1 MPTSPI
7 VVAGVAAV
15 VALGTVA
22 ALYRLRSDLFVR
34 VGVTIIGLTYV
45 LMATLERMRGRTPS
59 GIPVGEATSS
69 ASESIGAAVSG
80 LTQALSKV
88 TEAFSNIRPSGGG
101 EGGSPSPIQVLKERI
116 SNVFGG
122 LGGGSGGGL
131 FERLTSAPT
140 AVRRAGEG
148 GGSEAEDVERIKALV
163 FGELEEE
170 TEEDTQRELMERLQ
184 RLQRHRKSF
193 LEELM
198 DTLGSSD
205 VFLALANRLKGLAP
219 SRDELIMAG
228 IKATPVQFMATVLG
242 VTLPLAFMVTAVALL
257 LPVPVSNPAL
267 VPVIAA
273 MKAML
278 PIAAFISPVFLTK
291 MIVRMRI
298 KQREN
303 EIRRNLPY
311 AIRQMATEVSAGL
324 SLIESIKSV
333 SESDYGAL
341 SEEFRRVL
349 KEINSG
355 TPVNVAL
362 QNLAN
367 RWDIE
372 GLRTAVRFIIQ
383 AMESGANVAEALMTI
398 ADEIANELRQAY
410 REYANKLQAMSF
422 MYIMMVIVFPALG
435 VVLIIATSAMTGKL
449 ILPPNIFGLVI
460 GMGIGGMAFV
470 MIWFFKSME
479 PKL

>member
-1 MPTSPI
+1 MPTSPLL
-7 VVAGVAAV
+7 VAGIAAV

-34 VGVTIIGLTYV
+34 IGVTIIGITYV
-45 LMATLERMRGRTPS
+45 LMATLERIRGRTPS
-59 GIPVGEATSS
+59 GVPIGEAASS
-69 ASESIGAAVSG
+69 ASESIGAAVAG
-80 LTQALSKV
+80 ITQAFSKV
-88 TEAFSNIRPSGGG
+88 TEAISNVRPSGG
-101 EGGSPSPIQVLKERI
+101 EGGGPSPIQTLKERVA
-116 SNVFGG
+116 SVLGG
-122 LGGGSGGGL
+122 LGGGGL

-148 GGSEAEDVERIKALV
+148 GGTESEDVERIKALV

-170 TEEDTQRELMERLQ
+170 SEEDTQRELMERLQ

-205 VFLALANRLKGLAP
+205 VFLALANRFKALAP

-242 VTLPLAFMVTAVALL
+242 VTIPLAIIITALVLI
-257 LPVPVSNPAL
+257 LPVSTSNPAL
-267 VPVIAA
+267 APIITTI
-273 MKAML
+273 KATI
-278 PIAAFISPVFLTK
+278 PIIMFISPVFLTK
-291 MIVRMRI
+291 MIVKMRI

-367 RWDIE
+367 RWNIE

-422 MYIMMVIVFPALG
+422 MYIMMVIVFPAMG
-435 VVLIIATSAMTGKL
+435 VVLIIATSAMSGKL
-449 ILPPNIFGLVI
+449 ILPPSIFGLVI
-460 GMGIGGMAFV
+460 SMGVGAMAFV

>member
-1 MPTSPI
+1 LPTSPLL
-7 VVAGVAAV
+7 VAGVAAI

-34 VGVTIIGLTYV
+34 IGVTIIGMTYV
-45 LMATLERMRGRTPS
+45 LMATLERIRGRAPS
-59 GIPVGEATSS
+59 GAPIGEAASS

-80 LTQALSKV
+80 LTQAFSKV
-88 TEAFSNIRPSGGG
+88 TEAISNVRPSGG
-101 EGGSPSPIQVLKERI
+101 EGGGPSPIQVLKERVSGI
-116 SNVFGG
+116 LGS
-122 LGGGSGGGL
+122 LGGGGGGL

-148 GGSEAEDVERIKALV
+148 GGAESEDVERIKALV

-170 TEEDTQRELMERLQ
+170 SEEDTQRELMERLQ

-205 VFLALANRLKGLAP
+205 VFLALANRFKALAP

-242 VTLPLAFMVTAVALL
+242 VTIPLAIIITALVLI
-257 LPVPVSNPAL
+257 LPVPMSNPAL
-267 VPVIAA
+267 APIITAV
-273 MKAML
+273 KAMV
-278 PIAAFISPVFLTK
+278 PIIMFISPVFLTK

-422 MYIMMVIVFPALG
+422 MYIMMIIVFPAMG
-435 VVLIIATSAMTGKL
+435 VVLIIATSAMSGKL

-460 GMGIGGMAFV
+460 GMGIGAMAFV